1 MDGKNKRRKTLRA
14 LVSGASA
21 HLSKC
26 YKFFAAPCQWIR
38 ISNEFDAVEFYR
50 INEIVQRQQFSE
62 WANERTERRESIKRC
77 CVRHEF
83 LYGTKKNSIMIK
95 QSFKSYT
102 NISGVA
108 ALEWRAA
115 SVSIAMLNNPHPT
128 LFQINSIH
136 CGRQRVSERE
146 FPFCRFRICFNLFI
160 KISIDFIHHSS
171 LSPYGPLCRHR
182 RRYCRCRCIILPPH
196 SRHHGTFIRWRYF
209 HFRL

>member
-1 MDGKNKRRKTLRA
+1 MNTNFEWVRRRRVLSDKWNRPKTTIQRVSERA
-14 LVSGASA
+14 NGATRK
-21 HLSKC
+21 HKEVLC
-26 YKFFAAPCQWIR
+26 TPWIF
-38 ISNEFDAVEFYR
+38 IWN
-50 INEIVQRQQFSE
+50 
-62 WANERTERRESIKRC
+62 
-77 CVRHEF
+77 
-83 LYGTKKNSIMIK
+83 KKNSIMIK